1 MNKLDTTSHTFMLS
15 PIAHSDAETAHRLIV
30 LFPATEIDTPDL
42 EHRIWE
48 IARSSH
54 LNVLFLRG
62 GGGGGGGGLLRRA
75 GGGVAAMIKDPN
87 VATDILI
94 EHGSDWVG
102 LVSKVWAKGDM
113 VACYAGQKVGLM
125 RKSLDQI
132 LKSNLETTVYI
143 LSNYQQDKNPSFKFL
158 SQLLFWLGS
167 VVIIGS
173 FLWGEVKIVQL
184 PPDWTHT
191 ALIYV
196 CIFVEVALIY
206 LWNSLFT

>member
-1 MNKLDTTSHTFMLS
+1 MNKLDTTPHTFVLS
-15 PIAHSDAETAHRLIV
+15 PVSHADPEPVRRLIV
-30 LFPATEIDTPDL
+30 LFPASEIETPDL

-48 IARSSH
+48 LARSSH
-54 LNVLFLRG
+54 LNVLFLSLADDFEEET
-62 GGGGGGGGLLRRA
+62 LLRRKL
-75 GGGVAAMIKDPN
+75 VTMAAMIKDPN

-113 VACYAGQKVGLM
+113 VACYAGQRVGLM

-143 LSNYQQDKNPSFKFL
+143 LSNYQQDKNLSSKFL

>member
-54 LNVLFLRG
+54 LNVLFLS
-62 GGGGGGGGLLRRA
+62 LANDFEEETELRRKL
-75 GGGVAAMIKDPN
+75 VTMAAMIKDPN
-87 VATDILI
+87 VSTEIMI

-102 LVSKVWAKGDM
+102 LVSKVWVKGDV

-143 LSNYQQDKNPSFKFL
+143 LSNYQQDKNPSSKFL

-191 ALIYV
+191 ALIYI